1 VNAVYRYSVASL
13 LLCASLF
20 VNEAHAVSCSYRA
33 LAIEPTSVVRAEIY
47 KGSGKNT
54 EVSFK
59 NEEFAKPVETFPE
72 SSMKL
77 RRLDSGA
84 QCEVEGGI
92 WTRNAVYL
100 SSDERM
106 VIAKEFSGSNEQ
118 LSFYD
123 TKSCGLKGKID
134 VSNRAWKVESTH
146 LTLGKDCKN
155 DQLESCAQQSKH
167 RWLTNC
173 RAERLGSFI
182 RPKADK

>member
-1 VNAVYRYSVASL
+1 MNRYPAASL

-20 VNEAHAVSCSYRA
+20 ANEAHSLTCSYRA
-33 LAIEPTSVVRAEIY
+33 LAIEPTSAVRAELY
-47 KGSGKNT
+47 KGSGKNV

-59 NEEFAKPVETFPE
+59 NEEFEKPVEAFPE

-84 QCEVEGGI
+84 QCEIEGGI
-92 WTRNAVYL
+92 WVRSAVFL
-100 SSDERM
+100 SNDERM

-123 TKSCGLKGKID
+123 TKNCKLKAKVD

-146 LTLGKDCKN
+146 LTLGKTCKS
-155 DQLESCAQQSKH
+155 DQLESCAQQSAH
-167 RWLTNC
+167 RWLANC
-173 RAERLGSFI
+173 RAGRSGSVT